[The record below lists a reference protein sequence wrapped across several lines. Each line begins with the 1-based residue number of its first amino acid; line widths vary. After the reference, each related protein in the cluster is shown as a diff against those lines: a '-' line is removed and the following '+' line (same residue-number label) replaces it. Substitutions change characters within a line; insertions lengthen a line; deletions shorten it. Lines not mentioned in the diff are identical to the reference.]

1 MKKLLIFALII
12 NISFLSAQ
20 ETLPTNWEKNRATTF
35 SIYIAENLEMN
46 DIDKDFVHKVML
58 DRIVN
63 ARIQIRGKNLTQEE
77 KKRIFRSEYANAQAR
92 LAEHFDAKT
101 ARKIMSLS
109 NEARKATETK

>member
-1 MKKLLIFALII
+1 MSFIDNII
-12 NISFLSAQ
+12 NEFDIALKTLSNKKSG
-20 ETLPTNWEKNRATTF
+20 TSRGYP
-35 SIYIAENLEMN
+35 AEESPE
-46 DIDKDFVHKVML
+46 
-58 DRIVN
+58 
-63 ARIQIRGKNLTQEE
+63 NLTQEE